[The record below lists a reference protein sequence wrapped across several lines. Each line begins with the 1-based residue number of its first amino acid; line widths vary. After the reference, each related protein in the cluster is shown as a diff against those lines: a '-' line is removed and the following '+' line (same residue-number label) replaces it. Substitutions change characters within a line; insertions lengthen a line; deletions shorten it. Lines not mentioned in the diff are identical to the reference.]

1 MRRATGRFPAPVPRA
16 GSEPLTRRRRS
27 PRALAVAGAV
37 LLACLP
43 SCREGGQPDPPRAPD
58 IPLDAEVA
66 AAVER
71 ARTEVEAD
79 RKDPAAWMRL
89 GMTFA
94 ANELPQQAAAAFEI
108 AARVADDDP
117 KAWYRLGLARARTGA
132 LAAAVEALGRAGS
145 LDTTYAPAVWRR
157 GFWRLET
164 GDLEGAGEDFRRAR
178 GLDPEDVA
186 GTTGLARLA
195 LQRGEAG
202 TAAALLESLTARQPR
217 EPYYHQLLGRAC
229 LALGREQEAAA
240 AFRRGQ
246 GGAMPRFDD
255 PWERETEQYAAGF
268 AGRRD
273 RALAAF
279 AEGRLPDAIEKLR
292 ALLEER
298 PGDGSLSYALAVACM
313 SSGQPR
319 EAVRVLEAA
328 AALNPG
334 HNLLQVA
341 LSDAFRQSG
350 NLERALVHADRA
362 VELNPS
368 FMTHFRRAGVLEAL
382 GRTRE
387 ALDAGTLALSR
398 DPENLGG
405 LQWLAGVRMK
415 AGEFAAAAETWARL
429 TGLEPSQ
436 PGYWLGLG
444 RARLGL
450 GDLEEAREALREA
463 ERLAPRGWKPARRL
477 RAELEK
483 AEAGAKSGD

>member
-1 MRRATGRFPAPVPRA
+1 MQRRPH
-16 GSEPLTRRRRS
+16 RS
-27 PRALAVAGAV
+27 PRAAVAGAV
-37 LLACLP
+37 LIACLI
-43 SCREGGQPDPPRAPD
+43 SCQEGGRGQPEPPAVPD

-71 ARTEVEAD
+71 ARAEVDAD
-79 RKDPAAWMRL
+79 RRNPAAWMRL

-94 ANELPQQAAAAFEI
+94 ANELPQQASATFET
-108 AARVADDDP
+108 AVQLAPDDP
-117 KAWYRLGLARARTGA
+117 GAWYHLGLARARTGA
-132 LAAAVEALGRAGS
+132 LAAGIEALVRAGG
-145 LDTTYAPAVWRR
+145 LDSTYAPTAWRR

-164 GDLEGAGEDFRRAR
+164 GDLEGAAEDFRRAR

-217 EPYYHQLLGRAC
+217 EPYYHQLLGRAY
-229 LALGREQEAAA
+229 LALGRNQDAGA

-246 GGAMPRFDD
+246 GGSMPRFED

-279 AEGRLPDAIEKLR
+279 AGGRLPDAIEKLR

-341 LSDAFRQSG
+341 LCDAFRQSG
-350 NLERALVHADRA
+350 DLERALAHADRA

-387 ALDAGTLALSR
+387 ALDAGALALAR

-405 LQWLAGVRMK
+405 LRWLAGVRMK
-415 AGEFAAAAETWARL
+415 AGEFDDAAETWDRL
-429 TGLEPSQ
+429 TGLEPAQ

-450 GDLEEAREALREA
+450 GDLEEAREALREV

>member
-1 MRRATGRFPAPVPRA
+1 MQRLPARAPRA
-16 GSEPLTRRRRS
+16 
-27 PRALAVAGAV
+27 AAVAGAV
-37 LLACLP
+37 LIACLP
-43 SCREGGQPDPPRAPD
+43 SCQGGGRGQPDPPAVPD

-79 RKDPAAWMRL
+79 REDPAAWMRL

-94 ANELPQQAAAAFEI
+94 ANELPQQAAATYET
-108 AARVADDDP
+108 AAQLAAEDP
-117 KAWYRLGLARARTGA
+117 KAWYHLGLARARTGA
-132 LAAAVEALGRAGS
+132 LSSAIEALGRAGE
-145 LDTTYAPAVWRR
+145 LDSAYAPTAWRR

-164 GDLEGAGEDFRRAR
+164 GDLAGAGQDFRRAR

-217 EPYYHQLLGRAC
+217 EPYYHQLLGRAY
-229 LALGREQEAAA
+229 LALGRDQDAEA

-246 GGAMPRFDD
+246 GGSMPRFED
-255 PWERETEQYAAGF
+255 PWEREMEQYAAGF

-279 AEGRLPDAIEKLR
+279 AGGRLPDAIEKLR

-341 LSDAFRQSG
+341 LSDAYRQSG
-350 NLERALVHADRA
+350 DLDRALAHADRA
-362 VELNPS
+362 VGLNPS

-387 ALDAGTLALSR
+387 ALDAGALALSR
-398 DPENLGG
+398 DRKNLGG

-415 AGEFAAAAETWARL
+415 AGELDAAAETWARL
-429 TGLEPSQ
+429 AELEPAQ

-463 ERLAPRGWKPARRL
+463 ERLAPRGWKPARLL

-483 AEAGAKSGD
+483 AETGAKSGD

>member
-1 MRRATGRFPAPVPRA
+1 MAPASNRKGRQPRRGR
-16 GSEPLTRRRRS
+16 SLRS
-27 PRALAVAGAV
+27 AAGAV
-37 LLACLP
+37 LIAWLP
-43 SCREGGQPDPPRAPD
+43 SCQGGGPLPGPPAVPDF
-58 IPLDAEVA
+58 PLDAEVA

-71 ARTEVEAD
+71 ARAEVVAD
-79 RKDPAAWMRL
+79 RGDPAAWMRL

-94 ANELPQQAAAAFEI
+94 ANELPQQAATTFEV
-108 AARVADDDP
+108 AARIGPQDP
-117 KAWYRLGLARARTGA
+117 EAWYRLGLARARTGA
-132 LAAAVEALGRAGS
+132 LAPAIEALGQAGS
-145 LDTTYAPAVWRR
+145 LDTTYAPIAWRR

-202 TAAALLESLTARQPR
+202 TAAALLESLVAHQPQ
-217 EPYYHQLLGRAC
+217 EPYYHQLLGRAY
-229 LALGREQEAAA
+229 LALDRAQEAGA

-246 GGAMPRFDD
+246 GGSMPRFDD

-273 RALAAF
+273 LALAAF
-279 AEGRLPDAIEKLR
+279 AEGRLPDAIEKMRVLV
-292 ALLEER
+292 EER
-298 PGDGSLSYALAVACM
+298 PGDGALSYALAVACM
-313 SSGQPR
+313 SSGKPR

-341 LSDAFRQSG
+341 LSDAHRQSG
-350 NLERALVHADRA
+350 NLERALAHAERA

-382 GRTRE
+382 GRTRK
-387 ALDAGTLALSR
+387 ALDAGDLALAR
-398 DPENLGG
+398 DPDNIGG
-405 LQWLAGVRMK
+405 LQWLA
-415 AGEFAAAAETWARL
+415 AAQLRADRFDDAAETFARL
-429 TGLEPSQ
+429 TRLEPSR

-450 GDLEEAREALREA
+450 GDLEEGRAALLEA
-463 ERLAPRGWKPARRL
+463 ERLGPRGWKPAGRL
-477 RAELEK
+477 RAELRK
-483 AEAGAKSGD
+483 AEGGGTNGD